1 MTTTRS
7 VDVTATTP
15 QPRRLGHRLVA
26 VALICSLLVPALP
39 LRRAQAAHPC
49 LIACGMTAPPVW
61 ALHESIVMGG
71 LAAFDEWLWYLMSL
85 LQSSLTKYANQ
96 GSNDEQNLVNSVSGL
111 QDHVDTTGFANSM
124 AEARIATAMEIR
136 PSETGCAANQES
148 NKLMGIMLGLNS
160 GSASFLPDTGTTARQ
175 GMAQAESNT
184 FNTTWS
190 NAAGTAGE
198 KGRLAYMNDRYNQRI
213 ARYNNNAATGLATAP
228 SIAADA
234 DLTPLETIMAK
245 QDLNNPDDLT
255 AAQDVVF
262 NLVGDAVDDPVRGQA
277 LIRSEGRGSAVLRNQ
292 QSARLNLSSTILQ
305 GMVERR
311 RNNPTTGKSE
321 QAFNAEAANY
331 TSSATRALDIAKN
344 NAEQGKS
351 ANLDTLVAMIG
362 DASRQLFVMQ
372 TFMEQWAALKAV
384 SLAIDVKTNSA
395 GNAGVGVR
403 TLSN

>member
-1 MTTTRS
+1 
-7 VDVTATTP
+7 
-15 QPRRLGHRLVA
+15 
-26 VALICSLLVPALP
+26 
-39 LRRAQAAHPC
+39 
-49 LIACGMTAPPVW
+49 
-61 ALHESIVMGG
+61 
-71 LAAFDEWLWYLMSL
+71 
-85 LQSSLTKYANQ
+85 
-96 GSNDEQNLVNSVSGL
+96 
-111 QDHVDTTGFANSM
+111 M

>member
-1 MTTTRS
+1 MMRTHSADVTVTTRR
-7 VDVTATTP
+7 
-15 QPRRLGHRLVA
+15 PRCFFHRLIA
-26 VALICSLLVPALP
+26 VVLIGTLLVPALP
-39 LRRAQAAHPC
+39 VRRSQAAHPC
-49 LIACGMTAPPVW
+49 LIACGGTAPPAW
-61 ALHESIVMGG
+61 TMHESIVMAG
-71 LAAFDEWLWYLMSL
+71 LEALDGWLWYLMSL

-96 GSNDEQNLVNSVSGL
+96 GSNNGQNVIQSMSGL
-111 QDHVDTTGFANSM
+111 QDHVDNTEFANSV
-124 AEARIATAMEIR
+124 AEAKIATAMEIR
-136 PSETGCAANQES
+136 PSETGCAANQET

-160 GSASFLPDTGTTARQ
+160 GSASFLSSTGTTARQ
-175 GMAQAESNT
+175 GMGQAESDT

-190 NAAGTAGE
+190 NASGTAAE
-198 KGRLAYMNDRYNQRI
+198 KGRLAYLNDRYTQRI
-213 ARYNNNAATGLATAP
+213 SRYNNNASTGLTAAP
-228 SIAADA
+228 SIGADA

-245 QDLNNPDDLT
+245 QDLADPDDLT

-277 LIRSEGRGSAVLRNQ
+277 LIRSEGRGSSVLRNQ

-321 QAFNAEAANY
+321 QEFNANAANY
-331 TSSATRALDIAKN
+331 SGSATRALDIAKN

-384 SLAIDVKTNSA
+384 SLAIDVKSNSA
-395 GNAGVGVR
+395 GSAGATAR
-403 TLSN
+403 TINN